1 MTSQPKYSQQEIERR
16 WLAEERLLPDLTSLP
31 VRIITDKYLD
41 SGRLRLRKIEG
52 ADAVQFKLCK
62 KYGKCSEFSEP
73 ITNLYLTAEEYE
85 LLSVL
90 PGRTLVRQRFTYLFQ
105 NVPFSINVIVGKAA
119 PVIVEA
125 EFVSEAEAEDCEP
138 PPFCTEDVSS
148 RIEYE
153 AVMLAE
159 SV

>member
-1 MTSQPKYSQQEIERR
+1 M
-16 WLAEERLLPDLTSLP
+16 
-31 VRIITDKYLD
+31 
-41 SGRLRLRKIEG
+41 
-52 ADAVQFKLCK
+52 
-62 KYGKCSEFSEP
+62 
-73 ITNLYLTAEEYE
+73 
-85 LLSVL
+85 
-90 PGRTLVRQRFTYLFQ
+90 LVRQRFTYLFQ

-125 EFVSEAEAEDCEP
+125 EFVSETEAEDCEP
-138 PPFCTEDVSS
+138 PPFCTEDVSA